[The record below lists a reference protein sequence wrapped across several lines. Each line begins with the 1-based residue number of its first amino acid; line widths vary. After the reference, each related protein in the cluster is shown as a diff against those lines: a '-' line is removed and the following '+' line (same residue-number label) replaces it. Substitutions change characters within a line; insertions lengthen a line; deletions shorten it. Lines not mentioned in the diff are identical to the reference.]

1 MLLRLPTHDLQVAN
15 YEQEGSAMAT
25 KKTQNGDGLGTFE
38 GRDIVQTS
46 VAVTNAGDGLSQSL
60 TVEPVILHVGDVGVV
75 VLEYEVTK
83 VGFVPVKDT
92 EVLARVATLRA
103 GNATLVD
110 RDLVEGALEA
120 NKVKIEQ
127 ARGITRLPLGEDGDT

>member
-1 MLLRLPTHDLQVAN
+1 
-15 YEQEGSAMAT
+15 MA
-25 KKTQNGDGLGTFE
+25 KPKDNGQLGTFE

-60 TVEPVILHVGDVGVV
+60 TVEPVILHVGDTGVV

-83 VGFVPVKDT
+83 VGFAPVKDT
-92 EVLARVATLRA
+92 DVLVRVATLKA

-110 RDLVEGALEA
+110 RDLVDGALAA
-120 NKVKIEQ
+120 NRLKIER
-127 ARGITRLPLGEDGDT
+127 ARGIEPLPFDGDGE